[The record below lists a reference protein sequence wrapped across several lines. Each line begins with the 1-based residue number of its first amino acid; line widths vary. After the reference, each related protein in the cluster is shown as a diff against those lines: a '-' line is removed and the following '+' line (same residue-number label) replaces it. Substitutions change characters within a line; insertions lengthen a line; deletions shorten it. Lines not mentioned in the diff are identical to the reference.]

1 MAMVQ
6 TKEAGTMSYQV
17 PTLTATNYPVW
28 AIKVKSILDAHGLLE
43 TVEPR
48 TLGEEPNA
56 TKSKQALA
64 FLFQAIPEEM
74 VLQMSSHTDPKKVW
88 DGLKIRYLGVDR
100 VRTARIATIKRELE
114 GLRMKEG
121 ELVDDCATKLSG
133 LVSKLRSLGHE
144 VEEEEMVRRILDAM
158 PKSFLQIVASIE
170 QCFELDAM
178 LFDEAVGR
186 LKAYEERLK
195 SHGEKEGDQG
205 QLLLVSEQKNG
216 ENNRFY
222 GRGRGRGKSFERGG
236 RGHGRGTGQ
245 GDKSKFRC
253 YECGAFGHFA
263 HECTKWKG
271 KEEEANLIEEEEPT
285 LL

>member
-6 TKEAGTMSYQV
+6 AKEAGSMSYQV

-48 TLGEEPNA
+48 TLGEEPDA
-56 TKSKQALA
+56 KKSKQALA

-88 DGLKIRYLGVDR
+88 DGLKTRYLGVDR
-100 VRTARIATIKRELE
+100 VRTARVATLKRELE

-133 LVSKLRSLGHE
+133 LISKLRSLGHE
-144 VEEEEMVRRILDAM
+144 VEEEEMMRRLLDAM
-158 PKSFLQIVASIE
+158 PKSFLQIVVSIE
-170 QCFELDAM
+170 QCFELDTM

-186 LKAYEERLK
+186 LKAYEERMK
-195 SHGEKEGDQG
+195 SHDEKEGEHG
-205 QLLLVSEQKNG
+205 QLLMAEQRYG
-216 ENNRFY
+216 ESS
-222 GRGRGRGKSFERGG
+222 GRGRGRGKSYERGG
-236 RGHGRGTGQ
+236 RGRGKGSGR
-245 GDKSKFRC
+245 GDKSGIRC
-253 YECGAFGHFA
+253 YDCGTFGHFSY
-263 HECTKWKG
+263 ECTKWKD
-271 KEEEANLIEEEEPT
+271 KDNEANLVQEEETT